1 MKKTNVPIVT
11 LAIFMTTFM
20 TAIEGTIVSTAMPTI
35 VSDLDGLEIMNWVVS
50 IFLLMTALST
60 PLYGK
65 LADSIGRKPVFLFGI
80 ALFVIGSSLCGLAQN
95 MIELILFRVIQGLGS
110 GAVQPVAITIIA
122 DLYTLQKRAKML
134 GLNSG
139 FWGVAS
145 VIAPLLGGFIVQH
158 LSWHWVFY
166 INVPIGIIAFLL
178 VLVYLR
184 EPKHKSSSKLDLQ
197 GTIWLVLLLLA
208 LMFFLQD
215 LGSNMNLL
223 VMAALAVLI
232 VISVILFFRAEKR
245 AADPIMPLSML
256 RDKEF
261 FALNIITLLI
271 SGVVIGFE
279 FYIPTWMQGING
291 TNASLAGFA
300 VTPSSLMWIVG
311 SFLIGGMLGRWGIR
325 KTYDYMLTILVG
337 ADLVLILV
345 PIYTP
350 FWVFCIVATFNGTAF
365 GAITTASQ
373 VRSQVLVPKDDIGV
387 ATSFNTLMKY
397 LGQTMMVS
405 IYGIAFNTMVAKGLA
420 KHPGLT
426 QDMMNKIVSA
436 ENAKTLVSSVVPQ
449 LRQVL
454 LGGLKAVYVV
464 SMVVIIISILLNQT
478 YKDRKIKHE

>member
-1 MKKTNVPIVT
+1 MKKTNVSVIT

-20 TAIEGTIVSTAMPTI
+20 AGIEGTIVSTAMPTI
-35 VSDLDGLEIMNWVVS
+35 VSDLNGLEIMNWVVS
-50 IFLLMTALST
+50 IFLLMTAVST

-80 ALFVIGSSLCGLAQN
+80 AIFVIGSSLCGLSQN
-95 MIELILFRVIQGLGS
+95 MVELIIFRVIQGLGS
-110 GAVQPVAITIIA
+110 GAIQPVAITIIA
-122 DLYTLQKRAKML
+122 DLYKLEKRAKML

-178 VLVYLR
+178 VVFYLC
-184 EPKHKSSSKLDLQ
+184 EPEHHNKSRLDLS
-197 GTIWLVLLLLA
+197 GTCWLIVFLLS
-208 LMFFLQD
+208 LMIFLQE
-215 LGSNMNLL
+215 LGSNLNPLIM
-223 VMAALAVLI
+223 VALFILI
-232 VISVILFFRAEKR
+232 ICSIFFFFKVEKK
-245 AADPIMPLSML
+245 ATDPIMPLSML
-256 RDKEF
+256 KNKEF
-261 FALNIITLLI
+261 TIINLITLLI

-311 SFLIGGMLGRWGIR
+311 SFLIGWMLAKWGI
-325 KTYDYMLTILVG
+325 KVTYDYMLFL
-337 ADLVLILV
+337 LILTDIVLLSV

-350 FWVFCIVATFNGTAF
+350 FWVFCIVAGFNGIAF

-373 VRSQVLVPKDDIGV
+373 VRSQVLVGKDEIGV

-405 IYGIAFNTMVAKGLA
+405 IYGITFNTIISRELI
-420 KHPGLT
+420 KHPNLS
-426 QDMMNKIVSA
+426 QSMMNKIVSSKKA
-436 ENAKTLVSSVVPQ
+436 LTLPQQLVPQ
-449 LRQVL
+449 LRNVL
-454 LGGLKAVYVV
+454 FSSLRGVYVV
-464 SMVVIIISILLNQT
+464 SLIVIILSLVMNQF
-478 YKDRKIKHE
+478 YKNKKIK

>member
-50 IFLLMTALST
+50 IFLLMTAVST

-95 MIELILFRVIQGLGS
+95 MVELILFRVIQGLGS

-158 LSWHWVFY
+158 LLWHWVFY

-178 VLVYLR
+178 VVFCLK
-184 EPKHKSSSKLDLQ
+184 EPKHNAKSKLDLQ
-197 GTIWLVLLLLA
+197 GTIWLVILLLA

-215 LGSNMNLL
+215 LGEATNFVIMAIL
-223 VMAALAVLI
+223 AALVI
-232 VISVILFFRAEKR
+232 ISVIMFFRSEKR
-245 AADPIMPLSML
+245 AEDPIMPLSML
-256 RDKEF
+256 KDREF
-261 FALNIITLLI
+261 LALNLITLLI

-291 TNASLAGFA
+291 TSASIAGFA

-311 SFLIGGMLGRWGIR
+311 SFLIGGMLGRWGIK
-325 KTYDYMLTILVG
+325 KTYDYMLLVLVLT
-337 ADLVLILV
+337 DLALILV
-345 PIYTP
+345 PIYTS
-350 FWVFCIVATFNGTAF
+350 FWVFCVIAAFNGIAF

-373 VRSQVLVPKDDIGV
+373 VRSQVLVTKEDIGV

-405 IYGIAFNTMVAKGLA
+405 IYGIAFNTMIAQGLN
-420 KHPGLT
+420 KHPQLN
-426 QDMMNKIVSA
+426 QSMMNKIVSA
-436 ENAKTLVSSVVPQ
+436 EKAKTLSVEAIPQ
-449 LRQVL
+449 LRQIL
-454 LGGLKAVYVV
+454 LSGLKAVYVV
-464 SMVVIIISILLNQT
+464 SLIVIIISLVLNQI
-478 YKDRKIKHE
+478 YKDRKINN

>member
-1 MKKTNVPIVT
+1 MKKTNVPVIT

-50 IFLLMTALST
+50 IFLLMTAVST

-80 ALFVIGSSLCGLAQN
+80 ALFVIGSSLCGIAQN
-95 MIELILFRVIQGLGS
+95 MMELILFRVIQGLGS
-110 GAVQPVAITIIA
+110 GAIQPVAITIIA
-122 DLYTLQKRAKML
+122 DLFTLQKRAKML

-166 INVPIGIIAFLL
+166 INVPIGIIAFIL
-178 VLVYLR
+178 VLFFLR
-184 EPKHKSSSKLDLQ
+184 EGKHSSNSKLDLM
-197 GTIWLVLLLLA
+197 GTTCLVIFLLSLMVFLQELGTSVSPWLLVLLVVIMLA
-208 LMFFLQD
+208 SIYIFYR
-215 LGSNMNLL
+215 
-223 VMAALAVLI
+223 V
-232 VISVILFFRAEKR
+232 EKK
-245 AADPIMPLSML
+245 AMDPIMPLEML
-256 RDKEF
+256 RNREF
-261 FALNIITLLI
+261 LSLNLITLLI

-311 SFLIGGMLGRWGIR
+311 SFLVGEMLGKWGIK
-325 KTYDYMLTILVG
+325 KTYDHML
-337 ADLVLILV
+337 LVLILADLALIFI
-345 PIYTP
+345 PIYTN
-350 FWVFCIVATFNGTAF
+350 FWVFCLIAAFNGTAF
-365 GAITTASQ
+365 GVIVTASQ
-373 VRSQVLVPKDDIGV
+373 VRSQVLVDQDQVGV

-405 IYGIAFNTMVAKGLA
+405 IYGITFNTIVARGLT
-420 KHPGLT
+420 KHHGLT

-436 ENAKTLVSSVVPQ
+436 EKAKELAPDLVPQ
-449 LRQVL
+449 LRQIL
-454 LGGLKAVYVV
+454 FSSLKGVYVV
-464 SMVVIIISILLNQT
+464 SLIIIIISLGLNQI
-478 YKDRKIKHE
+478 YRNKNKEI

>member
-50 IFLLMTALST
+50 IFLLMTAVST

-184 EPKHKSSSKLDLQ
+184 EPKHKSNSKLDLQ

-245 AADPIMPLSML
+245 AADPIMSLSML

-271 SGVVIGFE
+271 FGVVIGFE

-311 SFLIGGMLGRWGIR
+311 SFLIGGMLGRWGIK

-426 QDMMNKIVSA
+426 QEMMNKIVSA
-436 ENAKTLVSSVVPQ
+436 ENAKTLASNVVPQ
-449 LRQVL
+449 LRQIL
-454 LGGLKAVYVV
+454 LGGLKAVYIV
-464 SMVVIIISILLNQT
+464 SMIVILISILLNQT